1 MIRTPSNYFFFQFG
15 YTLNTVILAVWPIYD
30 LYDLKKIL
38 LFICLSILKNDGEK
52 KKKSQKLAKE
62 AEEPVK

>member
-1 MIRTPSNYFFFQFG
+1 MTRTPSNYFFFQFG
-15 YTLNTVILAVWPIYD
+15 YTLNTVILAVWRIYD

-52 KKKSQKLAKE
+52 KKSQKLAKE